1 MGCSSPQGRVTHVS
15 VGDDVVFGEG
25 GFDYGYRVRATVE
38 NTGETRGH
46 FVVEATLSCTEGLYR
61 TQRDL
66 LLESGDEQSM
76 TFFFDEPTVESEEAS
91 AIVAI
96 IGASR

>member
-1 MGCSSPQGRVTHVS
+1 M
-15 VGDDVVFGEG
+15 
-25 GFDYGYRVRATVE
+25 
-38 NTGETRGH
+38 
-46 FVVEATLSCTEGLYR
+46 VEATLSCTEGLYR